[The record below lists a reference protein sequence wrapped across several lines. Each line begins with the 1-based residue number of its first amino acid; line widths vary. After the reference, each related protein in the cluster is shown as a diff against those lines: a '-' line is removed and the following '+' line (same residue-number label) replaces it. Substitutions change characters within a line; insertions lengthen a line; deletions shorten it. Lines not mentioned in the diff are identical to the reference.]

1 MECIY
6 CKKTYKTKSSLS
18 THQRT
23 TKACLKLRENS
34 QTGNKLQCVY
44 CQKILS
50 TKQRLDNHLSI
61 CNSKIKSS
69 AELKFKCNHCKKSVA
84 SKQRL
89 DSHIKICKSYAD
101 FNKKDQIKQEIE
113 LELQKELKLKDE
125 KIKELE
131 DKLKEQPKSVTNN
144 KTKNINKTINNTN
157 ITIYEVMT
165 PESVREFFKTHYNLE
180 TLLGGQKA
188 LAQFICDGFIREK
201 QVYQC
206 TDRSRQKFVIENKD
220 GTQMED
226 ANCDQLIGLTAPGL
240 PHVKDVYEDALFST
254 LENVTEDDIQDNYL
268 KISNIDKDRTEFN
281 KELSKIAPSCS
292 PKPVNTAYEDA
303 LIQLK
308 AMRDAIIPRETK
320 VKSEPDTI
328 PVLQEIGGIS
338 LGQLDIYRQGYRKRF
353 EKDGEDAEIKAPRAL
368 AERFATEPD
377 LKHEYMEWIKS

>member
-18 THQRT
+18 AHQRT

-34 QTGNKLQCVY
+34 QTVNKLQCEY

-61 CNSKIKSS
+61 CNSKIKPS
-69 AELKFKCNHCKKSVA
+69 AELKFKCNHCKKNVA

-89 DSHIKICKSYAD
+89 DSHLLICKSYAE

-113 LELQKELKLKDE
+113 LEFQKELKLKDE

-144 KTKNINKTINNTN
+144 KNKTINKTINNTN

-206 TDRSRQKFVIENKD
+206 TDRSRQKFVLEDKD
-220 GTQMED
+220 GKQIED
-226 ANCDQLIGLTAPGL
+226 TNCDQLIGLTAPGL

-254 LENVTEDDIQDNYL
+254 HENVTEDDIQDNYL
-268 KISNIDKDRTEFN
+268 KISTIDKDRTEFN

-308 AMRDAIIPRETK
+308 AMRDAIIPREPK
-320 VKSEPDTI
+320 VKPEEDTM

-353 EKDGEDAEIKAPRAL
+353 EKDGEHAEIKAPRAL
-368 AERFATEPD
+368 SERFASEPD
-377 LKHEYMEWIKS
+377 LKEEYMEWIKS

>member
-1 MECIY
+1 
-6 CKKTYKTKSSLS
+6 LS
-18 THQRT
+18 NHQRT
-23 TKACLKLRENS
+23 TKRCIRLRTDIDTADIS
-34 QTGNKLQCVY
+34 KSLYQC
-44 CQKILS
+44 K
-50 TKQRLDNHLSI
+50 
-61 CNSKIKSS
+61 
-69 AELKFKCNHCKKSVA
+69 HCKKELT
-84 SKQRL
+84 SKFRF
-89 DSHIKICKSYAD
+89 DNHIKICK
-101 FNKKDQIKQEIE
+101 NKLKNEKDLDLTIIKKEKQESEIE
-113 LELQKELKLKDE
+113 LKIKIKQLEERVKELQSNTINNTKNINK
-125 KIKELE
+125 
-131 DKLKEQPKSVTNN
+131 N
-144 KTKNINKTINNTN
+144 KTINKTINNTN

-320 VKSEPDTI
+320 VNAEPDAI
-328 PVLQEIGGIS
+328 PVLLEIGGIS